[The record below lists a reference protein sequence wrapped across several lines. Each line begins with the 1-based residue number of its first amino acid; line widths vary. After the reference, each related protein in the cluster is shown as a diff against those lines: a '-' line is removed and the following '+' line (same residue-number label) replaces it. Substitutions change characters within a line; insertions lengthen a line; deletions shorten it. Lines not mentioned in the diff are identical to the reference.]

1 MTELAA
7 VIRFELSRTFT
18 TVRAAWWFVLAGF
31 PIVIAILIRVF
42 PMSRATE
49 DPDVD
54 LYAIWSVA
62 LYFLVPCITC
72 AMGVLLSA
80 APVIA
85 NELEQRSWVY
95 LATRPNGIFWL
106 LAGKYVVAVG
116 WTTTA
121 ALCGLTGAML
131 FTGLDTWVRLWL
143 SLSGLSVLSAMA
155 YAAVFLLIGT
165 LFPRRAM
172 VSCVAYTAAVEG
184 MISLIPA
191 VINRL
196 TVQYRLR
203 SLFVEWA
210 QPGDSISANPLFA
223 SILADGSSLLQL
235 LWLLTLGGVL
245 LSTALVVA
253 HKREFTAAAET
264 DV

>member
-7 VIRFELSRTFT
+7 IIRYELSRTLT
-18 TVRAAWWFVLAGF
+18 AGRTAWWFVLAGF
-31 PIVIAILIRVF
+31 PILIAILIRAF
-42 PMSRATE
+42 PMSRAR
-49 DPDVD
+49 PDTD
-54 LYAIWSVA
+54 IYGIWSVA
-62 LYFLVPCITC
+62 LYLLVPCITC

-80 APVIA
+80 APAIA
-85 NELEQRSWVY
+85 NELEQRNWVY

-106 LAGKYVVAVG
+106 LLGKYVVAVS

-121 ALCGLTGAML
+121 ALSGLTIAVL
-131 FTGLDTWVRLWL
+131 FTGLDTRLRLWL
-143 SLSGLSVLSAMA
+143 SLCGLSVLSSMA

-165 LFPRRAM
+165 LFPKRAM
-172 VSCVAYTAAVEG
+172 VSCVAWTAAVEG

-210 QPGDSISANPLFA
+210 EPGPDISSNPLFA
-223 SILADGSSLLQL
+223 SVLADSPGVMQIV
-235 LWLLTLGGVL
+235 WLLILTAVM

-253 HKREFTAAAET
+253 HKREFTAAAES